1 MSGSDYRLSGDE
13 EHALCG
19 HQIER
24 QHGISFSLNGIEV
37 SGFKGDTILS
47 ALLGAGITSVGTHL
61 GRDLALDETLD
72 LLVRSADKDAS
83 AENWLPIAR
92 TPAIDGSVFVTMN
105 PPRNNVISR
114 LMAKLSKTPTR
125 SLGIDL
131 ALSQPRLDLLARKVT
146 AEAIE
151 ADVVVIGGGLAG
163 LTAAML
169 ASNAGK
175 SVVVVEQR
183 PYLGGDAVLFG
194 QTADEDPPEVL
205 IEKLTATLISA
216 ANVRLML
223 ATKAISANNGTI
235 VAHGLD
241 MSDALPQGRFF
252 NLKGAATVIA
262 TGGQDRLPVFAG
274 NRLPGIVGLATAFH
288 LSAAYGVWPGQSVTM
303 ATSTNAAYRLARLG
317 HDGGASISK
326 IIDSRVVPQSRFIEF
341 SKAYGIVSESGLKL
355 DTIAQAPATAKY
367 TLNFARSW
375 QGGSGHIDPLETDAM
390 IISGGWLPRLGLWQ
404 QLGGRIETDADNAS
418 LRPADGPDNVV
429 LAGGCA
435 GHISTRA
442 VIDSGVAAIEEI
454 LGRSVREVVETI
466 IDPVFETPDGPL
478 PVSTTASDEDAPA
491 YLSGGNTLVVA
502 SAPPPPKH
510 FLSSLFGSGDELEQV
525 NTLGEALEL
534 GDLGALMALDRLMPA
549 DFGAVANERA
559 ILVREFEPALPAF
572 QAREETK
579 SMREGL
585 APYMQGR
592 FGRDSVLCEILME
605 DGPAPEVGGLIFAN
619 SDISD
624 PLLAIGTVTAK
635 TEVSGRAR
643 ILLQNQFFEAGR
655 RVSAHG
661 TGGHGTAIVVEAT
674 MSLNEF

>member
-1 MSGSDYRLSGDE
+1 MSDPGYRLSGDE

-24 QHGISFSLNGIEV
+24 QHGISFNVNGIEV

-47 ALLGAGITSVGTHL
+47 ALLSAGITSVGTHL
-61 GRDLALDETLD
+61 GRDLALDDALD
-72 LLVRSADKDAS
+72 LLVRSADKDPS

-92 TPAIDGSVFVTMN
+92 TPATDGAVLVTMN
-105 PPRNNVISR
+105 PPRNNPISR
-114 LMAKLSKTPTR
+114 LIAKLSKTPTC
-125 SLGIDL
+125 SLGVDF
-131 ALSQPRLDLLARKVT
+131 ALPQPRLDLLGREVS

-205 IEKLTATLISA
+205 IEKLTATLISTP
-216 ANVRLML
+216 NVQLML

-241 MSDALPQGRFF
+241 MSDARPQGRFF

-274 NRLPGIVGLATAFH
+274 NRLPGIVGLTTAFH
-288 LSAAYGVWPGQSVTM
+288 LCSAYGVWPGQSVTM
-303 ATSTNAAYRLARLG
+303 ATGTNAAYRLARLG
-317 HDGGASISK
+317 HDGGALISK

-355 DTIAQAPATAKY
+355 ETIVQAPATSRY

-375 QGGSGHIDPLETDAM
+375 QGGSGHIDPLETDAV

-404 QLGGRIETDADNAS
+404 QLGGRIDTDADNAS

-466 IDPVFETPDGPL
+466 IDPAFETPDGPL

-491 YLSGGNTLVVA
+491 YLSDGNTLVVA

-510 FLSSLFGSGDELEQV
+510 LLSSLFGTSDELEQA

-534 GDLGALMALDRLMPA
+534 GDLGALMALDRLKPT
-549 DFGAVANERA
+549 DFGVVANERA
-559 ILVREFEPALPAF
+559 ILVREFEPALPVL

-579 SMREGL
+579 ATQGGL

-624 PLLAIGTVTAK
+624 PLQAIGTVTAK
-635 TEVSGRAR
+635 TEVPGRAR

-674 MSLNEF
+674 TSLNEF